1 MKQDVWAFGFAFGHH
16 GKYSAFHR
24 ILDYLPDEIR
34 KIYVPFPWERLLPR
48 PLKRRLRRA
57 ILRRA
62 EKRMIQES
70 SRAKPRLIHFL
81 YPENCFLSGCF
92 QRSFN
97 GKVLLTLHQPESVL
111 SSFRTSPQG
120 LSFIETAQRADRL
133 IAMSPHVVECYQR
146 FFENQSVRVIPHG
159 VDTNYFTPGNDIS
172 DSSLILTLGNW
183 RRDFKLWQNVAND
196 FLKRG
201 RPETFCLVTNPE
213 NRKQF
218 GLKKTANTIF
228 MNGISDLELREL
240 YNRSKALFLPLLD
253 AVANN
258 ALLEGLSMGKQ
269 ILVSDLPASRFY
281 GADHVSYL
289 EKDATIETASN
300 ALCQLLDQSSPQA
313 SRLGIR
319 KYAESSFSWTH
330 IAKTYQEEYSS
341 LLRRDQQSIHP

>member
-24 ILDYLPDEIR
+24 ILEYLPDEIR
-34 KIYVPFPWERLLPR
+34 KIYVSFPWERLLPR
-48 PLKRRLRRA
+48 PLNRRLRRE
-57 ILRRA
+57 ILGRA
-62 EKRMIQES
+62 EKRMIAES
-70 SRAKPRLIHFL
+70 SWAKPRLIHFL
-81 YPENCFLSGCF
+81 YPENCFLNGCF

-133 IAMSPHVVECYQR
+133 IAMSPHVVECYQK

-172 DSSLILTLGNW
+172 DSPLILTLGNW
-183 RRDFKLWQNVAND
+183 RRDFKIWQNVAND

-201 RPETFCLVTNPE
+201 RPETFCLVTNRE

-218 GLKKTANTIF
+218 SLTKTANTIF
-228 MNGISDLELREL
+228 MHGISDPELREL

-258 ALLEGLSMGKQ
+258 ALLEGLSMEKQ
-269 ILVSDLPASRFY
+269 ILVSDLPAVRYY
-281 GADHVSYL
+281 GADQVSYL
-289 EKDATIETASN
+289 DRDATTETASN
-300 ALCQLLDQSSPQA
+300 ALCQLLDQALSKGSNF
-313 SRLGIR
+313 GIR
-319 KYAESSFSWTH
+319 KYAETNFSWPQ
-330 IAKTYQEEYSS
+330 IAKSYQEEYTN
-341 LLRRDQQSIHP
+341 LLSRE

>member
-1 MKQDVWAFGFAFGHH
+1 MTFKKNDIWVFGFAFGHH

-24 ILDYLPDEIR
+24 ILDYLPEEIR
-34 KIYVPFPWERLLPR
+34 KFNVSFPWEHFLPR
-48 PLKRRLRRA
+48 PLKSRLRRE
-57 ILRRA
+57 ILRKA

-70 SRAKPRLIHFL
+70 SRIKPRLIHFL

-97 GKVLLTLHQPESVL
+97 GKVVLTLHQPESVL

-133 IAMSPHVVECYQR
+133 IAMSPHVVECYQK

-172 DSSLILTLGNW
+172 DSPLILTLGNW
-183 RRDFKLWQNVAND
+183 RRDFKIWQDVAND

-218 GLKKTANTIF
+218 GLKKTANTLF

-289 EKDATIETASN
+289 DKDAKIEKASN

-330 IAKTYQEEYSS
+330 IAKTYLEEYSS
-341 LLRRDQQSIHP
+341 LLSRE

>member
-1 MKQDVWAFGFAFGHH
+1 MNLKNNDIWVFGFAFGHH

-34 KIYVPFPWERLLPR
+34 KINVSFPCERFLPR
-48 PLKRRLRRA
+48 PLKRRLRRV

-133 IAMSPHVVECYQR
+133 IAMSPHVVECYQK

-159 VDTNYFTPGNDIS
+159 VDTKYFTPSNDIS
-172 DSSLILTLGNW
+172 DPPLILTLGNW

-196 FLKRG
+196 FLKKG
-201 RPETFCLVTNPE
+201 RPEMFCLVTNRE

-218 GLKKTANTIF
+218 SLTKTANTIF
-228 MNGISDLELREL
+228 MHGISDPELREL

-289 EKDATIETASN
+289 DKDATIETASN
-300 ALCQLLDQSSPQA
+300 ALCQLLDQSFPQA

-330 IAKTYQEEYSS
+330 IAKTYQDEYSS
-341 LLRRDQQSIHP
+341 LLSSK